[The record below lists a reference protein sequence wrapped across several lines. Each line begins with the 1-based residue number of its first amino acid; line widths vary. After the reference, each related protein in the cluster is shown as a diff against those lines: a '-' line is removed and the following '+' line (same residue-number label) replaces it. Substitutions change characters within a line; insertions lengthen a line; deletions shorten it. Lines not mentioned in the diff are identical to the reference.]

1 MSPTYDFDSAP
12 DRSTIP
18 GEKWGRY
25 AGRDVIPMWVADMD
39 FAVAPE
45 IREALARRLAHPV
58 YGYTDPWPSLVEA
71 VCAGIERDHGWT
83 VAPEWLVWLPGVIPG
98 FHFGCAIAPGE
109 VIVTHTPVYPPFLA
123 APANVGKRLRAVDLV
138 CAKGRWVHDEAAMV
152 AAFAPGDVGALLLCH
167 PHNPTGRL
175 WDEKELAWLAELA
188 LAHGAIL
195 VSDDIHAG
203 LVLTRKRRHRPIAT
217 LAPEVAART
226 ITLFAPSKTWNVPAL
241 QCAFAVIPDE
251 ALRARYRRALRGRI
265 PSSPNLFGLVATE
278 AAYRDGWAWRE
289 ALLEYL
295 RGNVAFA
302 LESIRALDL
311 PVAEPEATYLLWIDV
326 RRLGL
331 EDAAAHF
338 EAHGLGLSDGAA
350 FGAPGFVRLNLGCP
364 RSRLAEGLRRFARAV
379 EAARQ
384 RP

>member
-1 MSPTYDFDSAP
+1 
-12 DRSTIP
+12 
-18 GEKWGRY
+18 
-25 AGRDVIPMWVADMD
+25 
-39 FAVAPE
+39 
-45 IREALARRLAHPV
+45 
-58 YGYTDPWPSLVEA
+58 
-71 VCAGIERDHGWT
+71 
-83 VAPEWLVWLPGVIPG
+83 
-98 FHFGCAIAPGE
+98 
-109 VIVTHTPVYPPFLA
+109 
-123 APANVGKRLRAVDLV
+123 
-138 CAKGRWVHDEAAMV
+138 MV

-295 RGNVAFA
+295 RGNMAFA

-338 EAHGLGLSDGAA
+338 EAQAW
-350 FGAPGFVRLNLGCP
+350 GFPMARP
-364 RSRLAEGLRRFARAV
+364 LALPASCA
-379 EAARQ
+379 
-384 RP
+384 